1 MTSLANR
8 VTKLRFATEDTVRE
22 KGKYR
27 AVVVEAN
34 TTFARVRLQGLH
46 TGFDITWGQIWSL
59 AAKLEARR
67 VREEKAA
74 KKPNKI
80 TVR

>member
-27 AVVVEAN
+27 AVVVEAH
-34 TTFARVRLQGLH
+34 TTFCRVRLQGLH
-46 TGFDITWGQIWSL
+46 DSYDLPWSAIRDL
-59 AAKLEARR
+59 AVKLAVRSAKA
-67 VREEKAA
+67 EKAA
-74 KKPNKI
+74 KKSNHKP
-80 TVR
+80 VR